1 MCSHLVLHS
10 PRNTYLLGWLIHKY
24 MRWIRF
30 AVNGKAQ
37 DSDLHLGRRRVSRTD
52 VICNCDITGS
62 AKSNLIPSA
71 TDVVALLCNICKAL
85 ITRCLAPLNGCPFPS
100 FSIRTATSSTAA
112 GCIPTGSRE
121 ITEYHF
127 SCKFRDKFHADF
139 HRINKFI
146 LHAKRDYVI
155 RKLHDIHGIKVG
167 KEPEWVRYYS

>member
-85 ITRCLAPLNGCPFPS
+85 ITRCLARSERMSDSLVSRFGRLLVLQQLAAYLRGVAKLPNIISAANSVTNFML
-100 FSIRTATSSTAA
+100 TS
-112 GCIPTGSRE
+112 
-121 ITEYHF
+121 TE
-127 SCKFRDKFHADF
+127 
-139 HRINKFI
+139 
-146 LHAKRDYVI
+146 
-155 RKLHDIHGIKVG
+155 
-167 KEPEWVRYYS
+167 